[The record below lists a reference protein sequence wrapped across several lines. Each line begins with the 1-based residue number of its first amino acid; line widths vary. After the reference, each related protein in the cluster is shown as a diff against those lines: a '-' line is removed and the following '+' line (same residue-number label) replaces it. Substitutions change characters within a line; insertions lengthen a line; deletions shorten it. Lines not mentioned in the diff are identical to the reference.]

1 MLNLEKQISVFGV
14 KFDVEFI
21 RQVVNFSIKYHF
33 SKDLTRL
40 YMYLPLFESPC
51 FFSFMFN

>member
-14 KFDVEFI
+14 KFDVEFNL
-21 RQVVNFSIKYHF
+21 QVVNFFIQYHF

-51 FFSFMFN
+51 FLSFMFN

>member
-1 MLNLEKQISVFGV
+1 MLNLEKPISVFGV
-14 KFDVEFI
+14 KFDVEFN

-51 FFSFMFN
+51 FLSFMFN